1 MSFINPID
9 LTLSLFII
17 AIAIF
22 GIKNGC
28 IIEIK
33 KTSNLLLSIILSKI
47 LITYTPII
55 NIQGQLII
63 SIIFFSSL
71 ALLLFVIGFIIDM
84 GIYRLPLIKIDKEVD
99 KAGGGIVA
107 IIKSLLIICIF
118 IFAFQT
124 SPIQI
129 DIKDKIL
136 SRASSTSMIFK
147 FSNNRLK

>member
-22 GIKNGC
+22 GIRNGC

-47 LITYTPII
+47 LITYIPVI
-55 NIQGQLII
+55 NIQGQLIK

-71 ALLLFVIGFIIDM
+71 ALLLFIIGFISYTVKTTILRIILFRITWILRTIAPIM
-84 GIYRLPLIKIDKEVD
+84 VFLCWSFVWYKMKTVLLYSLAFSLQVLFIIIINWILFFSGIIW
-99 KAGGGIVA
+99 
-107 IIKSLLIICIF
+107 IF
-118 IFAFQT
+118 
-124 SPIQI
+124 
-129 DIKDKIL
+129 
-136 SRASSTSMIFK
+136 
-147 FSNNRLK
+147 